1 MTFWSYT
8 KSLLSVAFTLLVL
21 SFVFP
26 LFFFMIPIPL
36 ALILW
41 YPGVKW
47 VYDNRAKIEK
57 FIDDKQT
64 QRMKT
69 TLKKDIERMKKK

>member
-1 MTFWSYT
+1 
-8 KSLLSVAFTLLVL
+8 
-21 SFVFP
+21 
-26 LFFFMIPIPL
+26 MIPIPL

-64 QRMKT
+64 QRMKA